1 MHIATPAFNK
11 QQLTIMDDD
20 ATGGMTGRFHHS
32 SLAHIFPFH
41 GARTSFMNSEKEM
54 TNETDGT
61 GYERAEELK
70 QVKPAADEQG

>member
-1 MHIATPAFNK
+1 
-11 QQLTIMDDD
+11 
-20 ATGGMTGRFHHS
+20 
-32 SLAHIFPFH
+32 
-41 GARTSFMNSEKEM
+41 MNSEKEM